1 MCVGDRVVWLSD
13 DGPEYG
19 FVRWVGHNPDSKDDY
34 IAGVEFVS
42 WNKIRSPVS
51 DQDNTPYIPFQD
63 NPVGQGDGQFQ
74 GRRLFKATKPD
85 HASLVP
91 LEGLLRAEDFD
102 NSAGWTQS
110 TSSTKNSRN
119 FQVEII

>member
-1 MCVGDRVVWLSD
+1 MDLCIKA
-13 DGPEYG
+13 
-19 FVRWVGHNPDSKDDY
+19 DS
-34 IAGVEFVS
+34 
-42 WNKIRSPVS
+42 NKCL
-51 DQDNTPYIPFQD
+51 QNIPFQD

-102 NSAGWTQS
+102 SSAGN
-110 TSSTKNSRN
+110 KNSRN